1 MGRPARFTHAQLQAA
16 ALRLLDREGA
26 SGLSMRSLAAE
37 LGTSA
42 MTLYN
47 YVPQRE
53 AVDLL
58 VIEAVL
64 AEVAWAPGPYATW
77 RDEVHAIA
85 TALWRTV
92 RAHPHA
98 IPLILTRRSRA
109 PAMFEVLEALLAAL
123 ARSGRSGARLL
134 VAFRAISA
142 LVTGL
147 AQAELAGPLSLQA
160 AESAEET
167 IARFRALP
175 ADRFPHLIDTA
186 SAAIG
191 STPEDEFRASLDLL
205 LAGLACDPA
214 PAGGNAA
221 ARPRASGSRL
231 RF

>member
-16 ALRLLDREGA
+16 ALRLLDREGLA
-26 SGLSMRSLAAE
+26 GLSMRSLAVE
-37 LGTSA
+37 LGTGA

-53 AVDLL
+53 AIDLL

-64 AEVAWAPGPYATW
+64 AEVAWDRGPYAAW
-77 RDEVHAIA
+77 ADEVRAIA
-85 TALWRTV
+85 TALWRAV

-109 PAMFEVLEALLAAL
+109 PAAFEVAEALLAAL
-123 ARSGRSGARLL
+123 ARSGRSDTRLL

-142 LVTGL
+142 LVTGM

-160 AESAEET
+160 AESAEDT

-175 ADRFPHLIDTA
+175 ADRFPQLIGVA
-186 SAAIG
+186 SAAMR
-191 STPEDEFRASLDLL
+191 STAEDEFQASLQLL
-205 LAGLACDPA
+205 LAGLE
-214 PAGGNAA
+214 AG
-221 ARPRASGSRL
+221 
-231 RF
+231 